1 MTITDIHVRRSTMMT
16 NRTTKHFSHGFGPV
30 RGHTTRLSVGARRP
44 GAANFPPPTSRQGVW
59 DRALDGSAPKDAP
72 MDHLGMQLLDIVVRL
87 GFSLFITA
95 GYAAGSCLYSGMTL
109 ANPNF
114 VSACGGVFLWT
125 LALISC
131 VTSRGS

>member
-1 MTITDIHVRRSTMMT
+1 MMT

-30 RGHTTRLSVGARRP
+30 RGHTPGLSVGARRP
-44 GAANFPPPTSRQGVW
+44 GAATFRPRILRQGVW
-59 DRALDGSAPKDAP
+59 DRALDGSAPKVAP
-72 MDHLGMQLLDIVVRL
+72 IHHLDVQLLDIVARL
-87 GFSLFITA
+87 GFSLFITT
-95 GYAAGSCLYSGMTL
+95 GFAAGLCLYSGMTL

-114 VSACGGVFLWT
+114 VRACGGVFLWT